1 MCAGGTHYNTT
12 PTFDTIERTD
22 AYVNSSIAVNIQNS
36 LKFYQYG
43 SHFRSLHELYEK
55 NELASAINR
64 VVEDMNHRFTVD
76 VLTKDFK
83 SSDCA
88 ISDAHLIRDRS
99 GGTDILRKL
108 DVKKLTTELKD
119 LLEIKNRN
127 EQKVEITEGIAAEIE
142 EYLRM
147 LDLVYYID
155 VVSAV
160 NPEKKKKTHCHL
172 SAGSQ
177 VRPGRSPDKVS
188 HGRYVIHVP
197 RAAGQ
202 GLCHFPYSE

>member
-1 MCAGGTHYNTT
+1 MCAGGTHYNTMH
-12 PTFDTIERTD
+12 TFDTIERTD
-22 AYVNSSIAVNIQNS
+22 AYVNSAIAVNIQNS

-55 NELASAINR
+55 NELDSAINR
-64 VVEDMNHRFTVD
+64 VVEDMNHFTVD
-76 VLTKDFK
+76 VLTRDFK

-160 NPEKKKKTHCHL
+160 NPEKKGNAL
-172 SAGSQ
+172 SSLSRVSGTP
-177 VRPGRSPDKVS
+177 RPKP
-188 HGRYVIHVP
+188 
-197 RAAGQ
+197 
-202 GLCHFPYSE
+202 